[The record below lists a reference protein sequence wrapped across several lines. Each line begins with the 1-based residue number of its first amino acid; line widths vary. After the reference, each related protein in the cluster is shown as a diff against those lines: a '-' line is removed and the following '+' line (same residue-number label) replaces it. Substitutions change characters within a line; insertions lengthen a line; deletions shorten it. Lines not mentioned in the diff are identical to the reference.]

1 MSKEFPQIQFH
12 IIGTNALWNG
22 TKLEDYLEDNAL
34 TNITYHGN
42 RYRQLLWKGIKQ
54 LEPVLKTN
62 DTWYGM
68 TYNEDVAAVKDSFK
82 KMLEDGVYKAD
93 LFADL

>member
-1 MSKEFPQIQFH
+1 MKKHETYSKRTLSEKGKKTMNNTTLLIMATG
-12 IIGTNALWNG
+12 IGSCFG
-22 TKLEDYLEDNAL
+22 
-34 TNITYHGN
+34 
-42 RYRQLLWKGIKQ
+42 KGIKQ

-82 KMLEDGVYKAD
+82 KMLENGVYKAD
-93 LFADL
+93 LFSDL